1 MWLKMRI
8 KIMLTMDVDTEVYP
22 IPSDDRIDEEIK
34 DYLTDL
40 IHEVDG
46 FQLKGIRILTG
57 EKNYD

>member
-1 MWLKMRI
+1 MRI

-34 DYLTDL
+34 DYLTAL
-40 IHEVDG
+40 RHEVDG

>member
-1 MWLKMRI
+1 MRI